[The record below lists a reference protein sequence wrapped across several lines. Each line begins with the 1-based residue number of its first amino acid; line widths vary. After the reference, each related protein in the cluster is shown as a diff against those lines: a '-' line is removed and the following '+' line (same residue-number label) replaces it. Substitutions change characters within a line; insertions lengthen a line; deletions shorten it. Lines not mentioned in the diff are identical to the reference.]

1 MSSAVVAL
9 LRVTVLS
16 AGSRRRNRGWKENRE
31 TARQLGGERFVLS
44 PEAVVPAPRGM
55 CHKPAGIE
63 SAA

>member
-1 MSSAVVAL
+1 MSSALVAL

-44 PEAVVPAPRGM
+44 PEAVVPAPRAM
-55 CHKPAGIE
+55 FYSTAGVE